1 MPIDGRFVTRSI
13 PCRRWSFA
21 TRYGWRE
28 HGRWPTSMMV
38 SWSDLPAI
46 LSPPYS
52 SAEREFV
59 FSLLVLGGIST
70 TSATQAS
77 DKIDAQLALRHLLV
91 RYFRVLD
98 RRGER

>member
-1 MPIDGRFVTRSI
+1 MADIHDGVVVRPAGYYES
-13 PCRRWSFA
+13 CR
-21 TRYGWRE
+21 TPVRE
-28 HGRWPTSMMV
+28 
-38 SWSDLPAI
+38 
-46 LSPPYS
+46 
-52 SAEREFV
+52 EEFV